1 MKIALTVNKEDVLQ
15 IPNEYYNEC
24 TIILNEKSDEYL
36 LSQLPY
42 LEDLDFELKPR
53 FDVGGCEEDLTRLQ
67 PLPYITV
74 YDKTN
79 KKFFTYLRGKGG
91 DEGRLHDMLSMGLGG
106 HIEEEVEKGR
116 SFSLVVHNNILAELK
131 EEANIILNTEEFTE
145 LYKTIQNKDYKL
157 IYSTFDKVAQVHL
170 CMWFCIELEEDRLTQ
185 FEEDNILEHRW
196 FTFDEFE
203 KMIQETGTELEY
215 WSQITYQMLKEK
227 YNK

>member
-1 MKIALTVNKEDVLQ
+1 MKVALTVLKDDVLQ
-15 IPNEYYNEC
+15 IPNEFIDDC
-24 TIILNEKSDEYL
+24 TVLLNEKSDEYL
-36 LSQLPY
+36 LTQLPY
-42 LEDLDFELKPR
+42 LEDLKFELQDR
-53 FDVGGCEEDLTRLQ
+53 AICETDFTRLQ
-67 PLPYITV
+67 PLPYITIFN
-74 YDKTN
+74 KTT

-91 DEGRLHDMLSMGLGG
+91 DEGRLHDKLSIGLGG
-106 HIEEEVEKGR
+106 HIEEEVEEGR

-185 FEEDNILEHRW
+185 FEEDNILEPRW

>member
-1 MKIALTVNKEDVLQ
+1 MKVALTVLKDDVLQ
-15 IPNEYYNEC
+15 IPNEFIDDC
-24 TIILNEKSDEYL
+24 TILLNEKSDEYL
-36 LSQLPY
+36 LTQLPY
-42 LEDLDFELKPR
+42 LEDLKFELQDR
-53 FDVGGCEEDLTRLQ
+53 AVCETDFTRLQ
-67 PLPYITV
+67 PLPYITIFN
-74 YDKTN
+74 KTT

-91 DEGRLHDMLSMGLGG
+91 DEGRLHDKLSIGLGG
-106 HIEEEVEKGR
+106 HIEEEVGEGR
-116 SFSLVVHNNILAELK
+116 SFSLVIHNNIINELR

-145 LYKTIQNKDYKL
+145 LYRTIQNKDYKL

-185 FEEDNILEHRW
+185 FEEDNILEPRW